1 MKTPLQ
7 RVRSGATFL
16 GGLSFVAV
24 CGYTYLSGKSWLD
37 SVYWFVITVSSVGY
51 TEESQITP
59 SLQIFSI
66 GVIAAGMLAAAYTIG
81 GLIQMLTEGE
91 IERAMG
97 ARRMTRELKHIDGH
111 VIICGFG
118 RIGQILAEDLTSHS
132 VPFVV
137 IDVNT
142 KQVADGN
149 SLGYLTLTGDA
160 TDEDVLQAAGVERA
174 KTLVS
179 ALDSDADNVFL
190 TLTAR
195 TLNRDVRIIARGEQ
209 ESTKRKLIQAGAN
222 RVVLP
227 AVIGARRIAS
237 MVTRPHAAEVI
248 DQMTDRKMLDVDLE
262 EVTLAE
268 TSPLAGKTVR
278 SADPRHRHQVLVVAV
293 RRPTG
298 EMIFNPDAGQELA
311 ADDTLIVMGR
321 GEAITEFRR
330 VCEGP

>member
-1 MKTPLQ
+1 MKTPLE

-16 GGLSFVAV
+16 GGLSIVAV
-24 CGYTYLSGKSWLD
+24 CGYTYLSDRPWLE
-37 SVYWFVITVSSVGY
+37 SIYWFVITVSSVGY
-51 TEESQITP
+51 AEQSNISP
-59 SLQIFSI
+59 PLQAFSI
-66 GVIAAGMLAAAYTIG
+66 GVIVAGMLAAAYTIG

-97 ARRMTRELKHIDGH
+97 ARRMTRELKHLDGH

-118 RIGQILAEDLTSHS
+118 RIGQILAEDLTSHN
-132 VPFVV
+132 VRFVV
-137 IDVNT
+137 IDVSA
-142 KQVADGN
+142 KQITDAK
-149 SLGYLTLTGDA
+149 SFGYLTLTGDA
-160 TDEDVLQAAGVERA
+160 TDEDVLKLAGVQRA

-209 ESTKRKLIQAGAN
+209 ESTKRKLVQAGAD

-262 EVTLAE
+262 EVALAE
-268 TSPLAGKTVR
+268 NPVRWSARR
-278 SADPRHRHQVLVVAV
+278 SAT
-293 RRPTG
+293 PTPAIAIKCSSSRC
-298 EMIFNPDAGQELA
+298 ENPMAK
-311 ADDTLIVMGR
+311 
-321 GEAITEFRR
+321 
-330 VCEGP
+330 